1 MSRSV
6 DWSLISQTDVR
17 QISHIDLHQRLDAC
31 LNRLPDGSGK
41 SDGLG
46 GSGGSGGSGEQ
57 KLSSG
62 PDAGT
67 APDRPAAILVP
78 LLRDAGDWHVLMTKR
93 AAHLAHHAGQIS
105 FPGGKVEP
113 EDDGPVAAAL
123 REAFEEVRLVPQSVR
138 IVGGL
143 DPVRSPAG
151 FVVQP
156 VVGIVGGDNGLA
168 GLIAD
173 PGEVDLI
180 FTLPLSHI
188 VNPNKFRL
196 VPRETNG
203 RRNDYWIVE
212 HDDHLIWGLS
222 ARVLNDLHRRIGAAV

>member
-1 MSRSV
+1 MSRLI
-6 DWSLISQTDVR
+6 DWSLTSQRDAW
-17 QISHIDLHQRLDAC
+17 QISHVDLHQRLDAC
-31 LNRLPDGSGK
+31 LNRLPDRSEA
-41 SDGLG
+41 DR
-46 GSGGSGGSGEQ
+46 Q
-57 KLSSG
+57 KPKMPSSVR
-62 PDAGT
+62 DT
-67 APDRPAAILVP
+67 VTVPDRPAAILVP

>member
-1 MSRSV
+1 MSRLI
-6 DWSLISQTDVR
+6 DWSLTSQRDAW
-17 QISHIDLHQRLDAC
+17 QISHVDLHQRLDAC
-31 LNRLPDGSGK
+31 LNRLPDRSEA
-41 SDGLG
+41 DR
-46 GSGGSGGSGEQ
+46 Q
-57 KLSSG
+57 KPKMPSSVR
-62 PDAGT
+62 DT
-67 APDRPAAILVP
+67 VTVPDRPAAILVP
-78 LLRDAGDWHVLMTKR
+78 LLRDAGDWHVLLTKR

-113 EDDGPVAAAL
+113 EDDGPVGAAL
-123 REAFEEVRLVPQSVR
+123 REAHEEVRIVPQSVQ

-143 DPVRSPAG
+143 DAVRSPAG

-156 VVGIVGGDNGLA
+156 VVGIVCGDNGLA
-168 GLIAD
+168 GLVAD

-188 VNPNKFRL
+188 INPNNFRL
-196 VPRETNG
+196 VPRQTNG

-222 ARVLNDLHRRIGAAV
+222 ARVLNDLHRRIVVAV

>member
-1 MSRSV
+1 MSRLI
-6 DWSLISQTDVR
+6 DWSLTSQRDAW
-17 QISHIDLHQRLDAC
+17 QISHVDLHQRLDAC
-31 LNRLPDGSGK
+31 LNRLPDRSEA
-41 SDGLG
+41 DR
-46 GSGGSGGSGEQ
+46 Q
-57 KLSSG
+57 KPKMPSSVR
-62 PDAGT
+62 DT
-67 APDRPAAILVP
+67 VTVPDRPAAILVP
-78 LLRDAGDWHVLMTKR
+78 LLRDAGDWHVLLTKR

-113 EDDGPVAAAL
+113 EDDGPVGAAL
-123 REAFEEVRLVPQSVR
+123 QEAHEEVRIVPQSVQ

-143 DPVRSPAG
+143 DAVRSPAG

-156 VVGIVGGDNGLA
+156 VVGIVCGDNGLA
-168 GLIAD
+168 GLVAD

-188 VNPNKFRL
+188 INPDNFRL
-196 VPRETNG
+196 VPRQTNG

-222 ARVLNDLHRRIGAAV
+222 ARVLNDLHRRIGAVV